1 MSQFTIASNAQ
12 GTVGNMRANNYAASE
27 PVAASYFAVTE
38 VPDEPFADGALW
50 SRPRWCGGEMG
61 MGMLNL
67 DAGTNGRYQQ
77 PPQAGGGQQQK
88 KIIGTTRDSGGA
100 VLGSCVVQGF
110 VTSTDVFVGQLA
122 SDTAG
127 YFELPTPFVGVAH
140 YLVCYK
146 AGSPDVGG
154 TSLNTIV
161 PT

>member
-1 MSQFTIASNAQ
+1 MSQFTLASAAF
-12 GTVGNMRANNYAASE
+12 GTAGFQRMNNYAACDPTS
-27 PVAASYFAVTE
+27 AAQYAVTE
-38 VPDEPFADGALW
+38 VPDQPFADGALW
-50 SRPRWCGGEMG
+50 GRPRWCGGEMG

-67 DAGTNGRYQQ
+67 DAGTNGCYQQ

-110 VTSTDVFVGQLA
+110 VTSTDAFVNQLT

-127 YFELPTPFVGVAH
+127 YFELPTQFVGVAH